1 MKWRMSGIG
10 LDDVI
15 ITADSF
21 DEALAK
27 ARKINRNYSGGTK
40 DMTNYERIK
49 GMSVEEMA
57 TLLSSVAHNCEKYCA
72 FTLDGKCNVHDY
84 DNTACIEGLELWL
97 ASEVEE

>member
-27 ARKINRNYSGGTK
+27 ARKINRNYSGGQ
-40 DMTNYERIK
+40 RI
-49 GMSVEEMA
+49 
-57 TLLSSVAHNCEKYCA
+57 
-72 FTLDGKCNVHDY
+72 
-84 DNTACIEGLELWL
+84 
-97 ASEVEE
+97 